1 MKIMMTEST
10 TTTAFNYGDLN
21 DTQRDKLLRY
31 INGNPGIRYRE
42 LLRLSNLTNGALAY
56 HLALLEK
63 SDRIQVD
70 RNENKKMTRYYSNNI
85 PIQETNIIGYTRQD
99 ATRQIVL
106 FVLENDLCT
115 FDEVVEHT
123 KKAPSTISWHLKRLK
138 EAGIISV
145 QHGQYHLYHVTD
157 REMVAEVL
165 RKYKQRFIDKVVD
178 RYTETIEEL

>member
-1 MKIMMTEST
+1 MMRIEST
-10 TTTAFNYGDLN
+10 TATALNYGDLD

-42 LLRLSNLTNGALAY
+42 LLRLSNLSNGVLAY

-63 SDRIQVD
+63 SGRIQVD
-70 RNENKKMTRYYSNNI
+70 RNENKKMTRYYPNNI
-85 PIQETNIIGYTRQD
+85 SIEETNIIGYIRQD
-99 ATRQIVL
+99 ATKQIIL
-106 FVLENDLCT
+106 FILENDLCT

-138 EAGIISV
+138 EAGIISI
-145 QHGQYHLYHVTD
+145 QHGRYHLYHVIN

-165 RKYKQRFIDKVVD
+165 RKYKQSFIDKVVD